1 MKDMS
6 TTSFHVSIEKI
17 SEGYLGKCIEF
28 PSVVVYGDTSDQVL
42 SEAQKA
48 LNGYFIAFPEE
59 LETLDQK
66 QEQIKHIPI
75 EC

>member
-1 MKDMS
+1 MGHMNS
-6 TTSFHVSIEKI
+6 MSFHINIEKI

-28 PSVVVYGDTSDQVL
+28 PSVVVYGDSSDQVIN
-42 SEAQKA
+42 EAQKA
-48 LNGYFIAFPEE
+48 LNGYFKAFPEE
-59 LETLDQK
+59 LDTLDQK